1 MKQTKGLCPVS
12 QCWWWTEVEGG
23 DEAARERTRGK
34 EIHISLQRKRRKK
47 NLRPAS
53 DHFTWINTCQCC
65 EALCSSYVDA
75 HVFVS
80 SMRCWLMG
88 TLCSVELLYFFF
100 FFLIEGA
107 VACRKQQKNRNSCIV
122 VVGFWTR
129 CSEANTRLKA
139 RPAPHVWVARTCWP
153 GRKWNCNTDARDE
166 VVSQQRLP
174 RCLFCLVKCSSVNF
188 CRLRRR
194 WFDSVFWLLLLLL
207 LFTTPCPLRGS
218 QARAISRC
226 VSFIS
231 GLSCFSKKQNKANKK
246 KKKIDFVLFVRLFFF
261 SYPLPP
267 AKPPLGSAVPA
278 T

>member
-1 MKQTKGLCPVS
+1 MLIDG
-12 QCWWWTEVEGG
+12 
-23 DEAARERTRGK
+23 
-34 EIHISLQRKRRKK
+34 
-47 NLRPAS
+47 NL
-53 DHFTWINTCQCC
+53 
-65 EALCSSYVDA
+65 
-75 HVFVS
+75 VF
-80 SMRCWLMG
+80 CG
-88 TLCSVELLYFFF
+88 TFVFFF

-246 KKKIDFVLFVRLFFF
+246 KKKNWFCFVCSPFFF